1 MIGIKTKKNSPDSV
15 DISRTKIILE
25 QMMNSICKIKINEN
39 FGTGFFCEVPFF
51 YDQKTLKVLMTNCHI
66 LDPID
71 YCRNKEINLVLN
83 DDKEVK
89 KINLGIDR
97 KTYFNREFDIAI
109 IEIKECDN
117 IANFLELDE
126 NLFKYGEFYKD
137 ISTYILH
144 YPMGNKAEVSYGKLI
159 EINSYD
165 IKHICNT
172 MYGSSGSPILNLSNN
187 KVIGIHKQSSDDVGK
202 GTFLKFT
209 LKNFYEIKKE
219 GWKLKKF
226 DDNVNIND
234 SIKKNELA
242 MKDLIND
249 MKNMKKPGRPRMNIL
264 FKPAGA
270 YSFNITASYGTTID
284 QLLKYYLRRMN
295 IPELIATNK
304 IKFLFDARGI
314 VFGDETPIEIYFK
327 NNLNPIIM
335 VICFSNLF
343 NWTKEENDI
352 IKKEEDKI
360 FSEINVVKPKSEQN
374 LEYESEQSSDEA
386 SIDDNDKFN
395 KHIDDNAKFNNQE
408 KIK

>member
-1 MIGIKTKKNSPDSV
+1 
-15 DISRTKIILE
+15 
-25 QMMNSICKIKINEN
+25 
-39 FGTGFFCEVPFF
+39 
-51 YDQKTLKVLMTNCHI
+51 
-66 LDPID
+66 
-71 YCRNKEINLVLN
+71 
-83 DDKEVK
+83 
-89 KINLGIDR
+89 
-97 KTYFNREFDIAI
+97 
-109 IEIKECDN
+109 
-117 IANFLELDE
+117 
-126 NLFKYGEFYKD
+126 
-137 ISTYILH
+137 
-144 YPMGNKAEVSYGKLI
+144 MGNKAEVSYGKLI

-172 MYGSSGSPILNLSNN
+172 MHGSSGSPILNLSNN

-202 GTFLKFT
+202 GTFLKFP
-209 LKNFYEIKKE
+209 LENFYGIKEIKEE
-219 GWKLKKF
+219 GLELKKF

-249 MKNMKKPGRPRMNIL
+249 MKNMIKPGRPRINIL

-284 QLLKYYLRRMN
+284 QLLKYYLKRIN
-295 IPELIATNK
+295 SPELIRTDK
-304 IKFLFDARGI
+304 ISFLCDARYI
-314 VFGDETPIEIYFK
+314 MFGDETPIEIYFK
-327 NNLNPIIM
+327 NNLNPKIV
-335 VICFSNLF
+335 VICFSNIF

-360 FSEINVVKPKSEQN
+360 FSEINVVKPKSEQ
-374 LEYESEQSSDEA
+374 LFEYEFSQSSDEA

>member
-1 MIGIKTKKNSPDSV
+1 MIEIKTKKNSPDSI

-25 QMMNSICKIKINEN
+25 QMMNSICKIKINES
-39 FGTGFFCEVPFF
+39 FGTGFFCEVPPT
-51 YDQKTLKVLMTNCHI
+51 YDEKILKVLMTNCHI

-126 NLFKYGEFYKD
+126 NLFKDGEFYKD

-144 YPMGNKAEVSYGKLI
+144 YAMGNKAEVSYGKLI

-172 MYGSSGSPILNLSNN
+172 MHGSSGSPILNLSNN

-202 GTFLKFT
+202 GTFLKFP
-209 LKNFYEIKKE
+209 LENFYGIKNLE
-219 GWKLKKF
+219 LKKF
-226 DDNVNIND
+226 DNNININD
-234 SIKKNELA
+234 SIEKNKLA
-242 MKDLIND
+242 IKDLIND
-249 MKNMKKPGRPRMNIL
+249 MKNMIKPGRPRINIL
-264 FKPAGA
+264 FKPTGT

-284 QLLKYYLRRMN
+284 QLLKYYLSRMN
-295 IPELIATNK
+295 SPELIATDK
-304 IKFLFDARGI
+304 IKFLFDARSI

-327 NNLNPIIM
+327 NNLNPKII

-343 NWTKEENDI
+343 KWTKEENDI

-374 LEYESEQSSDEA
+374 LEYEFSQSSDEA

>member
-117 IANFLELDE
+117 ITNFLELDE
-126 NLFKYGEFYKD
+126 NLFKYGDFYKD

-202 GTFLKFT
+202 GTFLKFP

-219 GWKLKKF
+219 GWQLKKF
-226 DDNVNIND
+226 DNTININD

-249 MKNMKKPGRPRMNIL
+249 MKNMIKPGRP
-264 FKPAGA
+264 
-270 YSFNITASYGTTID
+270 
-284 QLLKYYLRRMN
+284 
-295 IPELIATNK
+295 
-304 IKFLFDARGI
+304 
-314 VFGDETPIEIYFK
+314 
-327 NNLNPIIM
+327 
-335 VICFSNLF
+335 
-343 NWTKEENDI
+343 
-352 IKKEEDKI
+352 
-360 FSEINVVKPKSEQN
+360 
-374 LEYESEQSSDEA
+374 
-386 SIDDNDKFN
+386 
-395 KHIDDNAKFNNQE
+395 
-408 KIK
+408 

>member
-1 MIGIKTKKNSPDSV
+1 
-15 DISRTKIILE
+15 
-25 QMMNSICKIKINEN
+25 
-39 FGTGFFCEVPFF
+39 
-51 YDQKTLKVLMTNCHI
+51 
-66 LDPID
+66 
-71 YCRNKEINLVLN
+71 
-83 DDKEVK
+83 
-89 KINLGIDR
+89 
-97 KTYFNREFDIAI
+97 
-109 IEIKECDN
+109 
-117 IANFLELDE
+117 
-126 NLFKYGEFYKD
+126 
-137 ISTYILH
+137 
-144 YPMGNKAEVSYGKLI
+144 
-159 EINSYD
+159 
-165 IKHICNT
+165 
-172 MYGSSGSPILNLSNN
+172 
-187 KVIGIHKQSSDDVGK
+187 
-202 GTFLKFT
+202 
-209 LKNFYEIKKE
+209 
-219 GWKLKKF
+219 
-226 DDNVNIND
+226 
-234 SIKKNELA
+234 
-242 MKDLIND
+242 
-249 MKNMKKPGRPRMNIL
+249 MNIL
-264 FKPAGA
+264 FKPIREN
-270 YSFNITASYGTTID
+270 SFNITASYGTTID

>member
-1 MIGIKTKKNSPDSV
+1 
-15 DISRTKIILE
+15 
-25 QMMNSICKIKINEN
+25 MMNSICKIKINES
-39 FGTGFFCEVPFF
+39 FGTGFFCEVPFI
-51 YDQKTLKVLMTNCHI
+51 YDLKTLKVLMTNCHI

-71 YCRNKEINLVLN
+71 YCRNKEINLFLN

-126 NLFKYGEFYKD
+126 NLFKDGEFYKD

-172 MYGSSGSPILNLSNN
+172 MLGSSGSPILNLSNN
-187 KVIGIHKQSSDDVGK
+187 KVIGIHKKSSDDVGK
-202 GTFLKFT
+202 GTFLKFP

-219 GWKLKKF
+219 GWELKKF
-226 DDNVNIND
+226 DNNININN
-234 SIKKNELA
+234 SIEKNKLA
-242 MKDLIND
+242 IKDLIND
-249 MKNMKKPGRPRMNIL
+249 MKNMIKPGRPRMNIL
-264 FKPAGA
+264 FKPIGA

-295 IPELIATNK
+295 NPELIATNK

-374 LEYESEQSSDEA
+374 LEYEFSQSSDEA

-395 KHIDDNAKFNNQE
+395 KHIDDNAKFNKQE

>member
-1 MIGIKTKKNSPDSV
+1 
-15 DISRTKIILE
+15 
-25 QMMNSICKIKINEN
+25 MMNSICKIKINEN
-39 FGTGFFCEVPFF
+39 FGTGFFCEVPPTD
-51 YDQKTLKVLMTNCHI
+51 DQKTLKVLMTNCHI

-126 NLFKYGEFYKD
+126 NLFKYGDFYKD

-172 MYGSSGSPILNLSNN
+172 MHGSSGSPILNLSNN

-202 GTFLKFT
+202 GTFLKFP

-219 GWKLKKF
+219 GWELKKF

-249 MKNMKKPGRPRMNIL
+249 MKNMIKPGRPRINIL
-264 FKPAGA
+264 FKSDGA

-295 IPELIATNK
+295 SPELIKTDK
-304 IKFLFDARGI
+304 IKFLSDARGI

-327 NNLNPIIM
+327 NNLNPKII
-335 VICFSNLF
+335 VICFSNIF
-343 NWTKEENDI
+343 KWTKEENDI

-360 FSEINVVKPKSEQN
+360 FSEINMVKPKSEQN
-374 LEYESEQSSDEA
+374 LEYEFSQSSDEA